1 MAMTASKLRQDIYRV
16 LDHVLAT
23 GEPVII
29 ERHGRRLRIVA
40 EDDVDERGDK
50 LQRLV
55 HRPEAIIGDPDD
67 LVHLDW
73 SAEWN
78 P

>member
-1 MAMTASKLRQDIYRV
+1 MRLTASKLRQDIYRV

-23 GEPVII
+23 GEPIEI

-40 EDDVDERGDK
+40 DDAPSR
-50 LQRLV
+50 LARLV
-55 HRPEAIIGDPDD
+55 RRPSVVVGDSEE

-73 SAEWN
+73 SGEWKV
-78 P
+78 

>member
-16 LDHVLAT
+16 LDHILAT

-29 ERHGRRLRIVA
+29 ERQGRTLRITA
-40 EDDVDERGDK
+40 DDPGDK
-50 LQRLV
+50 WQRLI
-55 HRPEAIIGDPDD
+55 HRPDAIIGDPDD

-73 SAEWN
+73 SGEWK